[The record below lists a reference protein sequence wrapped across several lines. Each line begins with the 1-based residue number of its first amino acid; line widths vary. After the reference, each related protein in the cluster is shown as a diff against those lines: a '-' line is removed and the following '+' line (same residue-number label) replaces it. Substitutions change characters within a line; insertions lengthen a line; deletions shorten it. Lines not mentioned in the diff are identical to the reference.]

1 MHKDGD
7 NMAISETE
15 YKKEEQILKKVNK
28 LLGNTLDD
36 LGFEV
41 KDDEN
46 KLIEFKKMMWE
57 NSNSFDEGESI
68 QVMAATQMEAE
79 KVFQRKRYFDRLC
92 KIRKKPYF
100 ASIVFK

>member
-1 MHKDGD
+1 
-7 NMAISETE
+7 MAISELE

-68 QVMAATQMEAE
+68 QVMATTQLEAE
-79 KVFQRKRYFDRLC
+79 KVFRKKNYFDRLC
-92 KIRKKPYF
+92 KIRK
-100 ASIVFK
+100 